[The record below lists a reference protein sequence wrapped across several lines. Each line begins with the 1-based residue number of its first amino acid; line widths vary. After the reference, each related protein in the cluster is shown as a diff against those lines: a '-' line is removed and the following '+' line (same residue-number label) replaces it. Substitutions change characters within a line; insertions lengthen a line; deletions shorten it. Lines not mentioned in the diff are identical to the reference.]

1 MPVISIGGTLRF
13 KSQLVE
19 EGGGGG
25 AWDLGILQ
33 QNC

>member
-19 EGGGGG
+19 EGGGG